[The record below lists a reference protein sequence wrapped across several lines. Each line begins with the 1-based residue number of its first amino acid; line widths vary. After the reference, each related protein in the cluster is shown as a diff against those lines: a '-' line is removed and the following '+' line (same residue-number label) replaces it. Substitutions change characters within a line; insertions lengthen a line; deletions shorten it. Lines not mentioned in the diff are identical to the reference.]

1 MGIYIYVYIDIYN
14 IGIPKR
20 DFIIQRTIGTFNLM
34 IGWRL
39 YRFNILGFN
48 ITGFTFKTLWGSYR
62 DSKEFCPGYPWM
74 SFLLGLKDSR
84 RKFQGDLIKFQ
95 HELKKHGCGV
105 RRFAALLSVLKKER
119 WSRRNMR
126 VIFDSNF
133 HEKRQILRRSI
144 QCVQHPMCV
153 QVQEKILR
161 LYAVASCVCKC
172 KRRSYDVASSVC
184 VCVQVQEKILRLYA
198 VL

>member
-1 MGIYIYVYIDIYN
+1 MGIYIYN

-48 ITGFTFKTLWGSYR
+48 IIGFTFKTLWGPYR

-84 RKFQGDLIKFQ
+84 REFQGDLKKFH
-95 HELKKHGCGV
+95 HELKKHGCGA

-153 QVQEKILR
+153 QVQEKILWR
-161 LYAVASCVCKC
+161 SIRCGQVLWRSIQCMCVCA
-172 KRRSYDVASSVC
+172 REDPTPLRGSIP
-184 VCVQVQEKILRLYA
+184 CVQVQEKIL
-198 VL
+198 